1 MMETKKVLIVG
12 MIDSI
17 HLARWLHQFINYEIK
32 FVILPSKKFKKVH
45 PDITKLLYSNDR
57 AKYTLAKPY
66 YPSWFL
72 GFIDY
77 GIVKFLEIF
86 RINWRAFLLNRTLL
100 KNTFSHLHAIEIQ
113 GAGYLC
119 TQIPRNHFKELNLII
134 TNYGNDIFY
143 FQNFS
148 NHLLKI
154 KQVLSLA
161 HLYSAECSRDYEL
174 AIKYGFMG
182 DFLPLIPNSGGVP
195 EQVFRM
201 NTTPADKRN
210 LIVAKCYGGELG
222 LGHLIIES
230 LSDFLKTNSSV
241 EVLIHSVTEDLI
253 EKSELLRIQFP
264 SRVRI
269 FTVKNKIPR
278 LRLIEYLSKS
288 RIYIGA
294 CKSDGISTSFLEAI
308 CLGAYPIQ
316 TNTSCAIDWINLGF
330 KGSIVEP
337 EKDSILTALEKAYA
351 SSELEDFRQINLN
364 KGRQFLNFDEIKGQ
378 ALQFYGLR

>member
-1 MMETKKVLIVG
+1 MMVTRKDLVVG

-17 HLARWLHQFINYEIK
+17 HLARWLSQFVNYEIE
-32 FVILPSKKFKKVH
+32 FVILPSKKFKTVH
-45 PDITKLLYSNDR
+45 SDITKLLNSNNR
-57 AKYTLAKPY
+57 AKYSLVKPY
-66 YPSWFL
+66 YPSWLL

-77 GIVKFLEIF
+77 GIVNFLKMFGIK
-86 RINWRAFLLNRTLL
+86 WRSYLLNRTLL
-100 KNTFSHLHAIEIQ
+100 KNTFNYLHAIEIQ

-119 TQIPRNHFKELNLII
+119 ATVPQNRFKELNLII

-148 NHLLKI
+148 EHLLKI
-154 KQVLSLA
+154 KEVLSLA
-161 HLYSAECSRDYEL
+161 HQYSAECSRDYEL
-174 AIKYGFMG
+174 AIKYGFEG

-195 EQVFRM
+195 EEVFRM
-201 NTTPADKRN
+201 NTTPANKRS

-230 LSDFLKTNSSV
+230 LSVFLTTNPNV

-253 EKSELLRIQFP
+253 EKSEHLRIQFP
-264 SRVRI
+264 SQVKI

-278 LRLIEYLSKS
+278 IKLIEYLSKS
-288 RIYIGA
+288 RIYVGA

-337 EKDSILTALEKAYA
+337 EKNSILMALEKAYT
-351 SSELEDFRQINLN
+351 SSELEDFRQINL
-364 KGRQFLNFDEIKGQ
+364 KKAREVLNFDEIKNQ